1 MCTERKATGLFML
14 TSFLCDNGKQRVP
27 VEFGSQYTVP
37 AKSLD
42 LLKSQ
47 TKAWFTFVL
56 SFFYILNFYLE
67 NIYMYTNSLPSF
79 MIIRIALYRPTSYS
93 ISL

>member
-1 MCTERKATGLFML
+1 MCTERKATGLFVL

-42 LLKSQ
+42 LLKPQ

-56 SFFYILNFYLE
+56 SF
-67 NIYMYTNSLPSF
+67 
-79 MIIRIALYRPTSYS
+79 LYFEFLFREHIHVY
-93 ISL
+93 